1 MPSAET
7 AAPPVSHKT
16 IIKETTMLFTLPGA
30 LRRSFLPVSLLAL
43 AAASGNAPAAQ
54 ANGYPDKPI
63 RIVVGFAPGG
73 GADIVA
79 RQIGNQLSAQ
89 MGQPVIVE
97 NKPGATGTIAAANVA
112 SSGADGYSM
121 MLASQSTMVIAP
133 SMYPKLP
140 FDPIKDF
147 TPVTQLVSMPLV
159 LVVHPSVPANTV
171 KELVELA
178 KSGKVANFA
187 SSGSGGPQHIAAELF
202 NLKAGVKLTHVPYKG
217 EAPAL
222 TDVVSGVVPV
232 MFANLPVV
240 AGFIKS
246 GKVKTIAITSLA
258 RSPSLPNVPTVA
270 ESGFP
275 DFEVLTWYGLFAPKN
290 TPKPVIGRI
299 NNEVD
304 LALKNPD
311 LRAKLAQQGLT
322 VLGTNTD
329 QFSAFMKTE
338 LPKWSTIVRSAAIHP
353 D

>member
-1 MPSAET
+1 
-7 AAPPVSHKT
+7 
-16 IIKETTMLFTLPGA
+16 MLFTLSTA
-30 LRRSFLPVSLLAL
+30 LRRAFVPASLVTLT
-43 AAASGNAPAAQ
+43 AAASIALPAQ

-79 RQIGNQLSAQ
+79 RQIGNQLSTQ
-89 MGQPVIVE
+89 MGQPVIIE
-97 NKPGATGTIAAANVA
+97 NRPGATGTIAATNVA
-112 SSGADGYSM
+112 TSGADGYSM

-133 SMYPKLP
+133 SMYPKLA

-187 SSGSGGPQHIAAELF
+187 SSGSGGPQHIAGELF
-202 NLKAGVKLTHVPYKG
+202 NMKGGVKLTHVPYKG
-217 EAPAL
+217 ESSAL
-222 TDVVSGVVPV
+222 TDVVSGVVPL

-246 GKVKTIAITSLA
+246 GKVKTIAISSLT
-258 RSPSLPNVPTVA
+258 RSASLPNVPTVA

-275 DFEVLTWYGLFAPKN
+275 NFEVLTWYGLFAPKN
-290 TPKPVIGRI
+290 TPRPVIGRI
-299 NNEVD
+299 NSEVD
-304 LALKNPD
+304 VALKSPE
-311 LRAKLAQQGLT
+311 LRSKFAEQGLT
-322 VLGTNTD
+322 VVGSNTD

-338 LPKWSTIVRSAAIHP
+338 LPKWSAIVRNAGIRP

>member
-1 MPSAET
+1 
-7 AAPPVSHKT
+7 
-16 IIKETTMLFTLPGA
+16 MLFILPTRVPAA
-30 LRRSFLPVSLLAL
+30 LRRAFIPVSLVAVT
-43 AAASGNAPAAQ
+43 AAAAIALPAQ
-54 ANGYPDKPI
+54 AGDYPERPI

-79 RQIGNQLSAQ
+79 RQIGNQLSVQ

-97 NKPGATGTIAAANVA
+97 NRPGATGTIAATNVA
-112 SSGADGYSM
+112 TSGADGYSM

-133 SMYPKLP
+133 SMYPKLA

-159 LVVHPSVPANTV
+159 LVVHPSVPANTI
-171 KELVELA
+171 KELVALA
-178 KSGKVANFA
+178 KSGKVTSFA
-187 SSGSGGPQHIAAELF
+187 SSGSGGPQHIAGELF
-202 NLKAGVKLTHVPYKG
+202 NMKGGVKLTHVPYKG
-217 EAPAL
+217 ESSAL
-222 TDVVSGVVPV
+222 TDVVSGMVPV

-246 GKVKTIAITSLA
+246 GKVKTIAISSLA

-275 DFEVLTWYGLFAPKN
+275 NFEVLTWYGLFAPKN
-290 TPKPVIGRI
+290 TPKPVIGRL
-299 NNEVD
+299 NSEVD
-304 LALKNPD
+304 LALKNPE
-311 LRAKLAQQGLT
+311 LRSKFADQGLT
-322 VLGTNTD
+322 VVGSNTD

-338 LPKWSTIVRSAAIHP
+338 LPKWSTIVRGAAIRP

>member
-1 MPSAET
+1 
-7 AAPPVSHKT
+7 
-16 IIKETTMLFTLPGA
+16 MLFTLPTATGRTF
-30 LRRSFLPVSLLAL
+30 LRAVLPLSLI
-43 AAASGNAPAAQ
+43 AAVVLPAQ
-54 ANGYPDKPI
+54 AGTYPERPI

-79 RQIGNQLSAQ
+79 RQIGNQLQAQ
-89 MGQPVIVE
+89 MGQPVVVE

-112 SSGADGYSM
+112 TSGADGYSM

-133 SMYPKLP
+133 SMYPKLA

-171 KELVELA
+171 QELVALA
-178 KSGKVANFA
+178 KSGKVTTFA
-187 SSGSGGPQHIAAELF
+187 SSGSGGPQHIAGELF
-202 NLKAGVKLTHVPYKG
+202 NLKGNVKLTHVPYKG
-217 EAPAL
+217 ESQAL
-222 TDVVSGVVPV
+222 TDVVSGMVPV

-246 GKVKTIAITSLA
+246 GKVKTIAISSLA
-258 RSPSLPNVPTVA
+258 RAPSLPNVPTVA
-270 ESGFP
+270 ESGFAN
-275 DFEVLTWYGLFAPKN
+275 FEVLTWYGLFAPKN

-299 NNEVD
+299 NNEIAV
-304 LALKNPD
+304 ALKNPE
-311 LRAKLAQQGLT
+311 LRSKLDQQGLT
-322 VLGTNTD
+322 VMGTNTD

-338 LPKWSTIVRSAAIHP
+338 LPKWSGIVRTAGIRP

>member
-1 MPSAET
+1 MPSTLTTRVRRACM
-7 AAPPVSHKT
+7 PVP
-16 IIKETTMLFTLPGA
+16 LA
-30 LRRSFLPVSLLAL
+30 AL
-43 AAASGNAPAAQ
+43 AAAACLALPAQ
-54 ANGYPDKPI
+54 ASDYPNKPI

-79 RQIGNQLSAQ
+79 RQIGNQLSTQ
-89 MGQPVIVE
+89 MGQPVMIE

-112 SSGADGYSM
+112 QSGADGYSM

-133 SMYPKLP
+133 SMYPRLP

-159 LVVHPSVPANTV
+159 LVVHPSVPASTV

-178 KSGKVANFA
+178 RSGKVANYA
-187 SSGSGGPQHIAAELF
+187 SSGSGGPQHIAGELF
-202 NLKAGVKLTHVPYKG
+202 NMRGGVKLTHVPYKG
-217 EAPAL
+217 ESSAL
-222 TDVVSGVVPV
+222 TDVVSGVVPL

-246 GKVKTIAITSLA
+246 GKLKTIAISSLA
-258 RSPSLPNVPTVA
+258 RSPSLPEVPTVA

-275 DFEVLTWYGLFAPKN
+275 NFEVLTWYGLFAPKN

-299 NNEVD
+299 NSEVD
-304 LALKNPD
+304 LALKSPEV
-311 LRAKLAQQGLT
+311 RSKFAQQGLT
-322 VLGTNTD
+322 VLGTNAD
-329 QFSAFMKTE
+329 QFAAFMKAE
-338 LPKWSTIVRSAAIHP
+338 VPKWSTVVRAAGVRP

>member
-1 MPSAET
+1 MP
-7 AAPPVSHKT
+7 
-16 IIKETTMLFTLPGA
+16 FTLTKA
-30 LRRSFLPVSLLAL
+30 LRRASLPLALATLTAASSLAL
-43 AAASGNAPAAQ
+43 AADS
-54 ANGYPDKPI
+54 YPDRPI

-79 RQIGNQLSAQ
+79 RQIGNQLSTQ

-97 NKPGATGTIAAANVA
+97 NRPGATGTIAAANVA
-112 SSGADGYSM
+112 GSGADGYSM

-147 TPVTQLVSMPLV
+147 IPVTQLVSMPLV

-178 KSGKVANFA
+178 RSGKVASFA
-187 SSGSGGPQHIAAELF
+187 SSGSGGPQHIAGELF
-202 NLKAGVKLTHVPYKG
+202 NMKGGVKLTHVPYKG
-217 EAPAL
+217 ESSAL

-246 GKVKTIAITSLA
+246 GKVKTIAISSLA

-275 DFEVLTWYGLFAPKN
+275 NFEVLTWYGLFAPKN
-290 TPKPVIGRI
+290 TPRAVIGRI
-299 NNEVD
+299 NGEVD

-311 LRAKLAQQGLT
+311 LRAKFAQQGLT
-322 VLGTNTD
+322 VLGTDTD